1 MRPAVP
7 HAVDLRGF
15 HSCLDSLQ
23 KKLDAEL
30 QSARGFLGA
39 SKLNLAAVTEQVRQL
54 REQERQEASAAM
66 EGLRERLDAGE
77 HMQLLRHLLHVARQ
91 CSEHEGKL
99 RLAESLVRDAMQEC
113 VERDR
118 RLAVVQ
124 RMQEQEL
131 RVHAALA
138 SRRQHREADLLWLAR
153 TRASSDFRVL
163 DGAME

>member
-1 MRPAVP
+1 MRPPVP
-7 HAVDLRGF
+7 HGVDLRGF
-15 HSCLDSLQ
+15 RSCLASLQ

-30 QSARGFLGA
+30 QSARGSLGA

-77 HMQLLRHLLHVARQ
+77 HMQLLRHLLHVARR
-91 CSEHEGKL
+91 CGAHEREL
-99 RLAESLVRDAMQEC
+99 QLADSLVRDAVREC
-113 VERDR
+113 LERDR

-131 RVHAALA
+131 RAHAALA
-138 SRRQHREADLLWLAR
+138 TRRQQREADLLWLVR
-153 TRASSDFRVL
+153 TRARGSSRVL
-163 DGAME
+163 DGAIE